1 MELDRLPAEIQFALA
16 GAGFRARRRLA
27 LPFLTVD
34 PGGFPRAALLTLG
47 EVRAQSRTLLAV
59 AVRAGSHTAANLI
72 RRKTAMLFYL
82 ARNKAVWVQGKAG
95 RGRVSLFDADR
106 QIFPLAV
113 VRVKVD
119 RPLPEEGAVALA
131 GGPTL
136 STGSADRLYSEEL
149 FEDLGRRGIGRSIAL
164 RFAEEGARLALAA
177 RTENELLQTATM
189 VEQSGAR
196 AVAIPTDIR
205 ERAAVDACVAR
216 AEAELGPI
224 DVLVNNAGVFLWRP
238 FLELSSEEWDLVLS
252 TNLTGAANFCRA
264 VLPGMI
270 GRRRG
275 RIVNVSSIHG
285 VRGEANLAAHS
296 AAKFGLIGLTQS
308 LAREYRSF
316 NIAVNAVCP
325 GTVENR
331 QDETGEPSRA
341 EPLAE
346 KLWPRDVARTVL
358 FLASDDAAA
367 ITGAALEVLGGTHLT
382 IQP

>member
-1 MELDRLPAEIQFALA
+1 MKFRDQTVLVT
-16 GAGFRARRRLA
+16 GA
-27 LPFLTVD
+27 
-34 PGGFPRAALLTLG
+34 
-47 EVRAQSRTLLAV
+47 S
-59 AVRAGSHTAANLI
+59 
-72 RRKTAMLFYL
+72 
-82 ARNKAVWVQGKAG
+82 
-95 RGRVSLFDADR
+95 
-106 QIFPLAV
+106 
-113 VRVKVD
+113 
-119 RPLPEEGAVALA
+119 
-131 GGPTL
+131 
-136 STGSADRLYSEEL
+136 
-149 FEDLGRRGIGRSIAL
+149 RGIGRSIAL

-177 RTENELLQTATM
+177 RTENELIQTASL
-189 VEQSGAR
+189 VEQAGAR

-205 ERAAVDACVAR
+205 NRAAVEACVAR
-216 AEAELGPI
+216 AEAELGPV

-238 FLELSSEEWDLVLS
+238 FLELSAEEWDLVLS

-285 VRGEANLAAHS
+285 MRGEANLAAHS

-308 LAREYRSF
+308 LAREYRGF

-331 QDETGEPSRA
+331 QDETGAPSRT

-346 KLWPRDVARTVL
+346 KLWPRDVAKTVL

-367 ITGAALEVLGGTHLT
+367 ITGSALEVLGGTHLT

>member
-1 MELDRLPAEIQFALA
+1 MMFHDRTVLVT
-16 GAGFRARRRLA
+16 GA
-27 LPFLTVD
+27 
-34 PGGFPRAALLTLG
+34 
-47 EVRAQSRTLLAV
+47 S
-59 AVRAGSHTAANLI
+59 
-72 RRKTAMLFYL
+72 
-82 ARNKAVWVQGKAG
+82 
-95 RGRVSLFDADR
+95 
-106 QIFPLAV
+106 
-113 VRVKVD
+113 
-119 RPLPEEGAVALA
+119 
-131 GGPTL
+131 
-136 STGSADRLYSEEL
+136 
-149 FEDLGRRGIGRSIAL
+149 RGIGRSVAL

-177 RTENELLQTATM
+177 RTETELLQTADAI
-189 VEQSGAR
+189 EQAGAR
-196 AVAIPTDIR
+196 AIAIPTDIR
-205 ERAAVDACVAR
+205 DRGGVQACVER

-238 FLELSSEEWDLVLS
+238 FLELSSEEWELVLE

-264 VLPGMI
+264 VLPGMMR
-270 GRRRG
+270 RRRG

-285 VRGEANLAAHS
+285 MRGEANLAAHS

-308 LAREYRSF
+308 LAREFRSF

-331 QDETGEPSRA
+331 EDETGAPSRT

-367 ITGAALEVLGGTHLT
+367 ITGAALEVFGGTHLT

>member
-1 MELDRLPAEIQFALA
+1 MKFRDRTVLVT
-16 GAGFRARRRLA
+16 GA
-27 LPFLTVD
+27 
-34 PGGFPRAALLTLG
+34 
-47 EVRAQSRTLLAV
+47 S
-59 AVRAGSHTAANLI
+59 
-72 RRKTAMLFYL
+72 
-82 ARNKAVWVQGKAG
+82 
-95 RGRVSLFDADR
+95 
-106 QIFPLAV
+106 
-113 VRVKVD
+113 
-119 RPLPEEGAVALA
+119 
-131 GGPTL
+131 
-136 STGSADRLYSEEL
+136 
-149 FEDLGRRGIGRSIAL
+149 RGIGRSIAL

-205 ERAAVDACVAR
+205 DRAAVDACVAR

-331 QDETGEPSRA
+331 QDAIATLIKWLPQ
-341 EPLAE
+341 PL
-346 KLWPRDVARTVL
+346 DVAEHSYDNELRTL
-358 FLASDDAAA
+358 SRDGTMTDAE
-367 ITGAALEVLGGTHLT
+367 ITSIIDRVGEKKRPLDEVRDFSFAREAMKELGR
-382 IQP
+382 

>member
-1 MELDRLPAEIQFALA
+1 MKFPDRTVLVT
-16 GAGFRARRRLA
+16 GA
-27 LPFLTVD
+27 
-34 PGGFPRAALLTLG
+34 
-47 EVRAQSRTLLAV
+47 S
-59 AVRAGSHTAANLI
+59 
-72 RRKTAMLFYL
+72 
-82 ARNKAVWVQGKAG
+82 
-95 RGRVSLFDADR
+95 
-106 QIFPLAV
+106 
-113 VRVKVD
+113 
-119 RPLPEEGAVALA
+119 
-131 GGPTL
+131 
-136 STGSADRLYSEEL
+136 
-149 FEDLGRRGIGRSIAL
+149 RGIGRSIAL
-164 RFAEEGARLALAA
+164 RFAEEGARLALVA
-177 RTENELLQTATM
+177 RTENELLQTASL
-189 VEQSGAR
+189 VEQAGTR
-196 AVAIPTDIR
+196 AIAIPTDIR
-205 ERAAVDACVAR
+205 DRSGVEACVAKV
-216 AEAELGPI
+216 EAELGPI

-238 FLELSSEEWDLVLS
+238 FLDLSSEEWDLVLS

-270 GRRRG
+270 QRRRG

-308 LAREYRSF
+308 LAREYRSY
-316 NIAVNAVCP
+316 NVAVNAVCP

-331 QDETGEPSRA
+331 QDETGAPSRS